1 MNAVRTAVFPV
12 GGLGTRF
19 LPATKAVPKE
29 MLPVVDTP
37 LIQYAVKEA
46 IDAGIEY
53 FVFVTAHGKEAV
65 ENHFDRN
72 FELETSL
79 NERERYDLL
88 ARVTS
93 ERLEPGRMSYVRQ
106 MQPLGLG
113 HAVWCARHLVGNE
126 PFAVLLADELLR
138 GDTPPIGD
146 LIEVHERHGGN
157 VVSVVEVPRE
167 ETGSYGIADP
177 GEVEGPLV
185 EIKGLVEKPDPSDA
199 PSRYAIV
206 GRYVLEPAVME
217 LLEDG
222 KRGTGGEIQLTD
234 AMSRLIGESPFHG
247 LVHRGSR
254 YDCGTKVGFLE
265 ANVALA
271 LERDDLDGDVAAA
284 VRRAL
289 EVAG

>member
-1 MNAVRTAVFPV
+1 MSEVRTAVFPV

-37 LIQYAVKEA
+37 LIQYAVSEA
-46 IDAGIEY
+46 LEAGIEN
-53 FVFVTAHGKEAV
+53 FVFVTAHGKAAV

-79 NERERYDLL
+79 AEGEKYDLL
-88 ARVTS
+88 ARVTA
-93 ERLEPGRMSYVRQ
+93 ERLEPGQMSYVRQ

-113 HAVWCARHLVGNE
+113 HAVWCARHLIGNE

-138 GDTPPIGD
+138 GETPPIAD
-146 LIEVHERHGGN
+146 LIAIHDERGGN
-157 VVSVVEVPRE
+157 VVAVIEVPRS

-177 GEVEGPLV
+177 GSVDGRIV
-185 EIKGLVEKPDPSDA
+185 EIEGLVEKPDPADA
-199 PSRYAIV
+199 PSGYAIV
-206 GRYVLEPAVME
+206 GRYVLEPEVMAILGE
-217 LLEDG
+217 G
-222 KRGTGGEIQLTD
+222 RRGAGGEIQLTD
-234 AMSRLIGESPFHG
+234 AMNRLIGDRPFHG
-247 LVHRGSR
+247 VVHTGSR
-254 YDCGTKVGFLE
+254 YDCGTKIGFLE

-289 EVAG
+289 DRA